1 MKNTDLKWPYNF
13 LAEINKRID
22 AHDKLPECEDDAPE
36 DIEEVLEYIFA
47 RMRHCTAKCRILG
60 STFVQEYYRFG
71 SSMSDIAVD
80 FGITRSCVSA
90 YICKAIEY
98 IGGCETYRAMIR
110 LGISYN
116 FFHNFKKIRDEAYT
130 LGYDHGY
137 AAGCHSVITVKEP
150 LSRDSDIENCDFSI
164 RTYMALKRNGI
175 ETIADLL
182 STDDKT
188 LMSFRNLGKKCL
200 EEIHEFIDGYKTDNE
215 T

>member
-1 MKNTDLKWPYNF
+1 MKNADLKWPYNF

-22 AHDKLPECEDDAPE
+22 AADKLPECEDDAPE

-47 RMRHCTAKCRILG
+47 RMRHSTTKSRILG
-60 STFVQEYYRFG
+60 STFIQEYYRFG
-71 SSMSDIAVD
+71 TSMPDIAKEFD
-80 FGITRSCVSA
+80 ITRSCVSA
-90 YICKAIEY
+90 YICKVIEVV
-98 IGGCETYRAMIR
+98 GGSDTYRAMIR

-116 FFHNFKKIRDEAYT
+116 FFQNFKRVRKEAYA

-137 AAGCHSVITVKEP
+137 AAGQHSVITTETSI
-150 LSRDSDIENCDFSI
+150 SRDDDIENCDFST
-164 RTYMALKRNGI
+164 RTYIALKRNGI
-175 ETIADLL
+175 ETVEDLL

-200 EEIHEFIDGYKTDNE
+200 EEIHEFIDGYKTDE

>member
-1 MKNTDLKWPYNF
+1 MKNSDLKWPYNF

-36 DIEEVLEYIFA
+36 DIEEVLDYIFA

-71 SSMSDIAVD
+71 SSMPDIAVE

-90 YICKAIEY
+90 YICKAIEF

-116 FFHNFKKIRDEAYT
+116 FFQNFKRVRDEAYT

-137 AAGCHSVITVKEP
+137 AAGHHSVIIAKEP
-150 LSRDSDIENCDFSI
+150 LSRNSDIENCDFST
-164 RTYMALKRNGI
+164 RTYIALKRNGVNTV
-175 ETIADLL
+175 EDLL

-200 EEIHEFIDGYKTDNE
+200 EEIHEFIDGYKTDDE